1 MTERVIVIPNATA
14 SVTRTNIND
23 ALAALGSTN
32 SGASEPPSSLNN
44 MLWYDTANHL
54 LKMKAETGADWISIG
69 YFDQSTDT
77 FKILDDT
84 VVTTAAGVDTNGIIG
99 DQTIGTWEAGTG
111 TTESL
116 VSPAKVKAAVES
128 LAPSSALTLGTFT
141 AASGNTFLDFSVP
154 TTATE
159 IYVNYYDVIPTGGVE
174 VQLKVSGSPV
184 TTGYYSS
191 SGTSGA
197 ESGKTDAFYLY
208 AINGRNLTGV
218 MSITKASSTVWMETH
233 ASTQNFAE
241 NNGAGRL
248 INAGSVDGVRFK
260 AGTSFSGGQVSV
272 SYR

>member
-1 MTERVIVIPNATA
+1 MSQHDLDIANQTA
-14 SVTRTNIND
+14 SAARSDINN
-23 ALAALGSTN
+23 ALQALGSTN
-32 SGASEPPSSLNN
+32 SGASAPATTYAN
-44 MLWYDTANHL
+44 MLWYDTTANI
-54 LKMKAETGADWISIG
+54 LKIRAEANDAWISIG
-69 YFDQSTDT
+69 YFDQSADA
-77 FKILDDT
+77 FRILDDT
-84 VVTTAAGVDTNGIIG
+84 QVTNTSGTQTGLLG
-99 DQTIGTWEAGTG
+99 DQSTATWEAGTG

-116 VSPAKVKAAVES
+116 VSPAKVKAAVEA

-159 IYVNYYDVIPTGGVE
+159 IYVNYYDVIPSGGVE
-174 VQLKVSGSPV
+174 VQLKVGGSPV

-197 ESGKTDAFYLY
+197 ESGQTDSFYLY

-248 INAGSVDGVRFK
+248 VGAGTVNGVRFK

>member
-84 VVTTAAGVDTNGIIG
+84 VVTTAAGVDTDGIIG
-99 DQTIGTWEAGTG
+99 DQTTETWVAGTG

-116 VSPAKVKAAVES
+116 VSPAKVKAAI
-128 LAPSSALTLGTFT
+128 LANTSGIQKYIGTPLSSWSVNANYAFAHNLGTTPSNVTVCLT
-141 AASGNTFLDFSVP
+141 AKTANNGFSSG
-154 TTATE
+154 
-159 IYVNYYDVIPTGGVE
+159 DVIMPGSGYRYAGWGIYINKVTTSS
-174 VQLKVSGSPV
+174 VQLRVNGSGIRWDNPS
-184 TTGYYSS
+184 TG
-191 SGTSGA
+191 A
-197 ESGKTDAFYLY
+197 QF
-208 AINGRNLTGV
+208 
-218 MSITKASSTVWMETH
+218 SIQDSTNWSLSCNVI
-233 ASTQNFAE
+233 
-241 NNGAGRL
+241 G
-248 INAGSVDGVRFK
+248 
-260 AGTSFSGGQVSV
+260 
-272 SYR
+272 

>member
-1 MTERVIVIPNATA
+1 MSQHDLDIANQTA
-14 SVTRTNIND
+14 SSARSDINS
-23 ALAALGSTN
+23 ALKALGSTN
-32 SGASEPPSSLNN
+32 SGPSAPSTTYAN
-44 MLWYDTANHL
+44 MMWYDTTSNILKIRAEAND
-54 LKMKAETGADWISIG
+54 GWISIG
-69 YFDQSTDT
+69 YLHQGENQFH
-77 FKILDDT
+77 ILDDT
-84 VVTTAAGVDTNGIIG
+84 YVADASGVHTGLLG
-99 DQTIGTWEAGTG
+99 DQSTATWQAGTG

-116 VSPAKVKAAVES
+116 VSPAKVKAAVEA
-128 LAPSSALTLGTFT
+128 LAPVSLTLGTFT

-174 VQLKVSGSPV
+174 VQLKVGGSPV

-197 ESGKTDAFYLY
+197 ESGQTDSFYLY